1 MIKFVNIKSGEVAV
15 AENEPHIAALWSSS
29 DHSPNITQGQDFG
42 WRLAPEIVVELKTIK
57 QDVVQLSQLAA
68 RIGKPMDDI
77 TEPDILA
84 FISTKYDAANA
95 PIAHTE
101 DYQDAYDQEVRR
113 RMQEA
118 EAAPVNDAPAGPKQ
132 ESLEDLERRVA
143 LEERLAA
150 ARAVPAATDTTT
162 TTTEK
167 PLETT
172 TTTTVAPTTTTT
184 TTEKPDSTTTTT
196 KKS

>member
-1 MIKFVNIKSGEVAV
+1 MIKFFNIRSGETAV

-42 WRLAPEIVVELKTIK
+42 WRLAPEIVVELKQIR

-84 FISTKYDAANA
+84 YISTRYDDANA
-95 PIAHTE
+95 PIANTD

-118 EAAPVNDAPAGPKQ
+118 EDVTVNQVAEGPPV
-132 ESLEDLERRVA
+132 ESLEDLQKRVE

-150 ARAVPAATDTTT
+150 ARATPAADVQDTT
-162 TTTEK
+162 
-167 PLETT
+167 TT
-172 TTTTVAPTTTTT
+172 TTTTVAPDPTTTTT
-184 TTEKPDSTTTTT
+184 TTEKPTPAP
-196 KKS
+196 KKA